1 MLSKKIVI
9 IGYGYVGKAM
19 YELVKNH
26 YPTIIL
32 DPAYSNSCTKEE
44 ANQCDLAIVC
54 VPTPKGDNGECDL
67 SYVED
72 TFSWLNTPL
81 ILLKSTVEVGT
92 TAKLKE
98 KYKKRIVFSPE
109 YCGESTYWT
118 PYAFHKS
125 VVETPFFIFG
135 GDKEDTSAMID
146 IFMPI
151 CGPTKAYRQTDT
163 TSAELAKYMTNA
175 FYSTKIAFCYE
186 MYEVAKAAGCDY
198 NEVRELWLLDPR
210 LNPMHTSVF
219 SENDYPF
226 SGKCF
231 PKDTSALAVLA
242 EKNGYKANLIKEVLN
257 SNERIAQI
265 RKTRRNKKD

>member
-1 MLSKKIVI
+1 MLNKKVAIV
-9 IGYGYVGKAM
+9 GYGYVGKAM

-26 YPTIIL
+26 YPTIIF
-32 DPAYSNSCTKEE
+32 DPALSESCSKEE
-44 ANQCDLAIVC
+44 VNKCDLAIVC
-54 VPTPKGDNGECDL
+54 VPTPKGDDGACDL
-67 SYVED
+67 SYVHGTFEWLD
-72 TFSWLNTPL
+72 TRL

-98 KYKKRIVFSPE
+98 KYNKRIVFSPE

-118 PYAFHKS
+118 PYAFHKY
-125 VVETPFFIFG
+125 VVETPFFIYG
-135 GDKEDTSAMID
+135 GDKQDTSEMID

-151 CGPTKAYRQTDT
+151 CGPTKTYRQTDP
-163 TSAELAKYMTNA
+163 TSAELAKYMTNT

-186 MYEVAKAAGCDY
+186 MFEVIKAAGCDY

-219 SENDYPF
+219 AENDYPF

-231 PKDTSALAVLA
+231 PKDTSALATLA
-242 EKNGYKANLIKEVLN
+242 EKNGYDAKLIKEVIN
-257 SNERIAQI
+257 SNERIAKV
-265 RKTRRNKKD
+265 RKNRRKNG